1 MSVARDSSTT
11 FPYNLYGVD
20 DPLGLPPDRSHSQRQ
35 DTDKN
40 SHCQAARR
48 FGWIS
53 SDKQTNN
60 GRNDAPSFPHLVLLF
75 LDSLWCCS
83 LVVLYTHATV
93 LTYARYSLSL
103 PIDYTLVHLETFQIS
118 VAPVCPVIVITV
130 CLCQCD
136 DCPQEMTTRLHT
148 HPGHDKTLFGAWNF
162 PLYQSRRSALR
173 YHPEEESANRR

>member
-1 MSVARDSSTT
+1 MFVVDPWLFSCCFRGHFACLLGMSVARDSSTT

-60 GRNDAPSFPHLVLLF
+60 GRNEAPSFPNLVLLF
-75 LDSLWCCS
+75 LESLWCCS

-103 PIDYTLVHLETFQIS
+103 PIDFMLVHLETFQIS

-130 CLCQCD
+130 VSD
-136 DCPQEMTTRLHT
+136 NVMIVR
-148 HPGHDKTLFGAWNF
+148 K
-162 PLYQSRRSALR
+162 R
-173 YHPEEESANRR
+173 